1 MTTNNSLYIH
11 EFSTGIKSD
20 GTYDNWISRGFTT
33 QYINSTLSEIPFKVN
48 RSIKN
53 DEFTIGV
60 QSTVAIIGRVI
71 YGDVSYPSDWSVV
84 AIATPAK
91 DEVPRNFPLYRYF
104 LAEGADSLSRIVAW
118 LNFRAEQGKLPIYNP
133 FEEKVVDQPNI
144 SVASVPKTRFTS
156 DMERD
161 LRSSSTPFLLPLDRH
176 TRDTFVMVDSIAR
189 EKAVL
194 TGQPASWAYNVEA
207 LEKPERF
214 QIILPASDRAFTLI
228 QQALANKPQDQSASA
243 IDEKALKQ
251 AVKGLADNPT
261 VKPEQWQTFV
271 ENIFVVAS
279 AFDDS
284 RKASD
289 YWQKLFDGQGASNA
303 LKQGIYTQPM
313 IRLLTLRA
321 IALPDTL
328 PEFLQWLQVD
338 SSKKGK
344 GGSYGEISLE
354 FQSQLSGFLQEPR
367 LKEIFVEGTRTL
379 VANVLMKAVAPESV
393 VWLFLSRQS
402 LWGKYQSQ
410 LRNDLRHDVEVL
422 GKQVRGAPNRDR
434 FTISGLVWDKIWR
447 EIQPYWKASPRA
459 FDENYL
465 PLANLFYQLGD
476 AQLAA
481 YFYQLSYGY
490 VPSDLF
496 KKAFPSK
503 QGRTDV
509 NGLIIIQQGYN
520 ERGEKFIVPIPFV
533 AAIAVFMLA
542 FGFGGG
548 ILIEKVISS
557 RSSQYSENG
566 KTGEGKNT
574 KPQQTQNSLDPQQY
588 SQPETQDNST
598 SSSNNNIPSLGKPDR
613 EKIVAGVQGLRST
626 KKSLNAIISELQGS
640 DGIDADTA
648 MKLIKDSLRN
658 QQLQFG
664 SLESNNKKISKEEL
678 AKDKDAWVEAI
689 LQYQQQMNPSLKPDE
704 VDGIISEGQKT
715 YRYLISDIRKRNN
728 PNTPTS
734 NPSNVPPGIR
744 N

>member
-1 MTTNNSLYIH
+1 M
-11 EFSTGIKSD
+11 
-20 GTYDNWISRGFTT
+20 
-33 QYINSTLSEIPFKVN
+33 NSTLSEIPYNVE
-48 RSIKN
+48 RSIAN
-53 DEFTIGV
+53 DEFT
-60 QSTVAIIGRVI
+60 VAESSIKDRPSMVGRVI
-71 YGDVSYPSDWSVV
+71 LASGGASDWAVV
-84 AIATPAK
+84 AVITRGK
-91 DEVPRNFPLYRYF
+91 DEYVRSLTVSRYF

-118 LNFRAEQGKLPIYNP
+118 LDFRAKQGRLPVYNP
-133 FEEKVVDQPNI
+133 FDTKAVGQPNPSTAAIVKTRVVAEMTARLRDNSAPLILPPDQQPNYPFPVVD
-144 SVASVPKTRFTS
+144 S
-156 DMERD
+156 
-161 LRSSSTPFLLPLDRH
+161 L
-176 TRDTFVMVDSIAR
+176 AR
-189 EKAVL
+189 EKAIL

-228 QQALANKPQDQSASA
+228 QQALANKPQDQAASA

-251 AVKGLADNPT
+251 AIKGLADNPT

-279 AFDDS
+279 VFDDS

-303 LKQGIYTQPM
+303 LKQAIYTQPM

-447 EIQPYWKASPRA
+447 EIQPYRQASPRA
-459 FDENYL
+459 FSEKYL
-465 PLANLFYQLGD
+465 PLSNLFYQLGD

-490 VPSDLF
+490 VPSDVF

-520 ERGEKFIVPIPFV
+520 ERGEKFIVPIPLV
-533 AAIAVFMLA
+533 AAIAVFVLA

-548 ILIEKVISS
+548 FFVGARQQKTEETRLPKTEKFDGTS
-557 RSSQYSENG
+557 
-566 KTGEGKNT
+566 
-574 KPQQTQNSLDPQQY
+574 QNSLKEDSSP
-588 SQPETQDNST
+588 ST
-598 SSSNNNIPSLGKPDR
+598 SILSSISKPSSQIPSKKLDMGVTDFDKPNKTKVSLIEIRKRLYENYKKTDPKIIDDKIKSVITAEENSSLQLCVLNENCPEA
-613 EKIVAGVQGLRST
+613 EKNSQYVKDWVTAIYLYQQR
-626 KKSLNAIISELQGS
+626 KSLNS
-640 DGIDADTA
+640 
-648 MKLIKDSLRN
+648 
-658 QQLQFG
+658 
-664 SLESNNKKISKEEL
+664 
-678 AKDKDAWVEAI
+678 
-689 LQYQQQMNPSLKPDE
+689 
-704 VDGIISEGQKT
+704 VDGIIDKPVKNT
-715 YRYLISDIRKRNN
+715 NSDSAYSSLYQDIDEQIKSLQTKVR
-728 PNTPTS
+728 
-734 NPSNVPPGIR
+734 GADG
-744 N
+744 

>member
-1 MTTNNSLYIH
+1 MANSKQALQIH
-11 EFSTGIKSD
+11 EFSDGIKPY
-20 GTYDNWISRGFTT
+20 GTYDDWESRGFTG
-33 QYINSTLSEIPFKVN
+33 QYMSSTLPEIPYKVK
-48 RSIKN
+48 RSIANEEYK
-53 DEFTIGV
+53 TGG
-60 QSTVAIIGRVI
+60 QSTVAIIGRVV
-71 YGDVSYPSDWSVV
+71 YGDESNPGDWSVV
-84 AIATPAK
+84 AIATPAV
-91 DEVPRNFPLYRYF
+91 DEGRIDFPLYRYF

-118 LNFRAEQGKLPIYNP
+118 LDFRAKQGRLPVYNP
-133 FEEKVVDQPNI
+133 FDTKAVGQPNPSTAAIVKTRIAAEMTTRLRDNSAPLILPPDQQPNYPFPVVD
-144 SVASVPKTRFTS
+144 S
-156 DMERD
+156 
-161 LRSSSTPFLLPLDRH
+161 L
-176 TRDTFVMVDSIAR
+176 AR
-189 EKAVL
+189 EKAIL

-228 QQALANKPQDQSASA
+228 QQALANKPQDQAASA

-279 AFDDS
+279 AFDDF

-379 VANVLMKAVAPESV
+379 VANVLMKAVVPESV
-393 VWLFLSRQS
+393 VWLFLSKQS

-410 LRNDLRHDVEVL
+410 LRTDLRHDVEVL
-422 GKQVRGAPNRDR
+422 GKKVRGAPNQER
-434 FTISGLVWDKIWR
+434 FTISGLFWDKIWQ
-447 EIQPYWKASPRA
+447 EIQPNWKASPRA
-459 FDENYL
+459 FDEKYF

-476 AQLAA
+476 AKLAA

-509 NGLIIIQQGYN
+509 NSLIIIQQGYN
-520 ERGEKFIVPIPFV
+520 ERGEKFIVPIPLV
-533 AAIAVFMLA
+533 AAIAVFVLA

-548 ILIEKVISS
+548 FFVGARQQKTEETRLPKTEKFDGTS
-557 RSSQYSENG
+557 
-566 KTGEGKNT
+566 
-574 KPQQTQNSLDPQQY
+574 QNSLKEDSSP
-588 SQPETQDNST
+588 ST
-598 SSSNNNIPSLGKPDR
+598 SILSSITKPSSQIPSKNLDTAVADFEKPNKTKDSLIEIR
-613 EKIVAGVQGLRST
+613 NSFYEKYENIDNKTIEEKIKYVLSGDDKSNLQLCVLIGNCPNAAKSQHIKDWVTAIYLYQQ
-626 KKSLNAIISELQGS
+626 KKSLL
-640 DGIDADTA
+640 T
-648 MKLIKDSLRN
+648 
-658 QQLQFG
+658 
-664 SLESNNKKISKEEL
+664 
-678 AKDKDAWVEAI
+678 
-689 LQYQQQMNPSLKPDE
+689 
-704 VDGIISEGQKT
+704 VDGIIDKPTKIPSTEKN
-715 YRYLISDIRKRNN
+715 ISSYTQLERDIEDQIKSLQTKVR
-728 PNTPTS
+728 
-734 NPSNVPPGIR
+734 GADG
-744 N
+744 

>member
-1 MTTNNSLYIH
+1 MENKSMTANTPLLIH
-11 EFSTGIKSD
+11 EFSTGINPD
-20 GTYDNWISRGFTT
+20 GTKENWISRGFTG
-33 QYINSTLSEIPFKVN
+33 QYMNSTLSEIPYNVE
-48 RSIKN
+48 RSIAN
-53 DEFTIGV
+53 DEFT
-60 QSTVAIIGRVI
+60 VAESSIKDRPSMVGRVVLAN
-71 YGDVSYPSDWSVV
+71 GGASDWAVV
-84 AIATPAK
+84 AVITRGK
-91 DEVPRNFPLYRYF
+91 DEYVRSLTVSRYF

-118 LNFRAEQGKLPIYNP
+118 LDFRAKQGRLPVYNP
-133 FEEKVVDQPNI
+133 FDTKAVGQPNPSTAAIVKTRVAAEMTTRLRDNSAPLIIPPDQQPNYPFPVVD
-144 SVASVPKTRFTS
+144 SLAS
-156 DMERD
+156 
-161 LRSSSTPFLLPLDRH
+161 
-176 TRDTFVMVDSIAR
+176 
-189 EKAVL
+189 EKARL

-228 QQALANKPQDQSASA
+228 QQALANKPQDQAASA

-289 YWQKLFDGQGASNA
+289 YWQKLLDGQGASNA

-338 SSKKGK
+338 SSKKSK

-379 VANVLMKAVAPESV
+379 VANVLMKAVAPKSV
-393 VWLFLSRQS
+393 VWIFLSKQS

-410 LRNDLRHDVEVL
+410 LRTDLRHDVEVL
-422 GKQVRGAPNRDR
+422 GKKVRGAPNQER
-434 FTISGLVWDKIWR
+434 FTISGLVWNKIWR
-447 EIQPYWKASPRA
+447 EIQPYWQASPRA

-496 KKAFPSK
+496 KTAFPSK

-520 ERGEKFIVPIPFV
+520 ERGERFIVPVPIV
-533 AAIAVFMLA
+533 AAIAAMMFA

-548 ILIEKVISS
+548 ILIEKVISL
-557 RSSQYSENG
+557 RSSQSSENV
-566 KTGEGKNT
+566 KTDSPQNGSDSQQ
-574 KPQQTQNSLDPQQY
+574 KPGTQT
-588 SQPETQDNST
+588 NST
-598 SSSNNNIPSLGKPDR
+598 SSSNNNLPPSGEIDKEKTDR
-613 EKIVAGVQGLRST
+613 GVKNLKST
-626 KKSLNAIISELQGS
+626 KLALEAIITELQQS
-640 DGIDADTA
+640 DGIDSKSAQ
-648 MKLIKDSLRN
+648 KLITDSL
-658 QQLQFG
+658 G
-664 SLESNNKKISKEEL
+664 SQRLEFSALENLKSTEDI
-678 AKDKDAWVEAI
+678 KDKEAWVIAI
-689 LQYQQQMNPSLKPDE
+689 IQYQTKINPPISPKDI
-704 VDGIISEGQKT
+704 DGVISPNQDGRT
-715 YRYLISDIRKRNN
+715 YKKLISDIRQKIKL
-728 PNTPTS
+728 
-734 NPSNVPPGIR
+734 NPSSSNSPSQKGP
-744 N
+744 